1 MDAFV
6 GSIVAFGFNF
16 APYQWQ
22 PCNGQIIAI
31 QQNTTLFALL
41 GTYYGGNGTST
52 FGLPNLQGRMAVGMG
67 QGTGT
72 SNYVLG
78 ETAGTDTVGLTLST
92 MPLHTHTTTVT
103 LPGGPLSVTL
113 NGVTNPGSLTD
124 PTGNLVGSSKTALTS
139 TFISP
144 AGITPVAMATAAVS
158 VSGGTTTGVP
168 TVALA
173 ANNGGSTPFSIHQP
187 TLAINY
193 SVAMYGI
200 FPARS

>member
-6 GSIVAFGFNF
+6 GSIVAFGFNY

-22 PCNGQIIAI
+22 QCNGQIIAI

-67 QGTGT
+67 QSPGT
-72 SNYVLG
+72 SNYVMG
-78 ETAGTDTVGLTLST
+78 QTGGADGTALTLST
-92 MPLHTHTTTVT
+92 MPSHNHTTTVT
-103 LPGGPLSVTL
+103 PPGGPLSATL
-113 NGVTNPGSLTD
+113 NAVAATGSLPN
-124 PTGNLVGSSKTALTS
+124 PTGALVGGAKTIGGTN
-139 TFISP
+139 FIAP
-144 AGITPVAMATAAVS
+144 GGATGAMATQQVT

-168 TVALA
+168 TVALGNSAGGNA
-173 ANNGGSTPFSIHQP
+173 AFSIHQP

-193 SVAMYGI
+193 SVCMYGI